1 MTAAAAAKPK
11 RTEERT
17 SRPSSER
24 RRKELVEHAARI
36 LNERGIEE
44 LHVTALAQ
52 SAGVSRPLVYRVF
65 PTREALFRAVL
76 EDFAA
81 DVGVRF
87 HAALV
92 RALPGTLESL
102 TRAFIEASC
111 DAIEA
116 KGAGP
121 WALID
126 PRGVTPELAR
136 ISTEIFSRM
145 LDPWRDK
152 LAEFTGDSKRRAAN
166 HLGIIVAAGRAA
178 LAGWLDGAISR
189 AEAVADAT
197 NAVAGLMNAFAAAA
211 AAPERKAEPA
221 PAKPAPAKPKPKQK
235 PTKPPPRARS
245 RRAAR

>member
-1 MTAAAAAKPK
+1 MAKKAPARVK
-11 RTEERT
+11 KPT
-17 SRPSSER
+17 SDGRPSAER
-24 RRKELVEHAARI
+24 RRRELIAHAARI

-81 DVGVRF
+81 DVGARF
-87 HAALV
+87 HEALV
-92 RALPGTLESL
+92 RALPGTVASL

-136 ISTEIFSRM
+136 ISTEIFGRM
-145 LDPWRDK
+145 LDPWRDR
-152 LAEFTGDSKRRAAN
+152 LAEFLGVPKRRAAN
-166 HLGIIVAAGRAA
+166 HLGIIVAGGRAA
-178 LAGWLDGAISR
+178 LAGWLDGALSR

-197 NAVAGLMNAFAAAA
+197 VAVAGLMNAFASAAR
-211 AAPERKAEPA
+211 EAEPGDGDGDGEGA
-221 PAKPAPAKPKPKQK
+221 GAERS
-235 PTKPPPRARS
+235 RAR
-245 RRAAR
+245 RRTH